1 MNILFNDLPILEETK
16 QAIQALGL
24 VETTDIQ
31 HHTIFKMLEK
41 KDLIGQAQTG
51 TGKTFAFAIPMI
63 EHIDPKNKN
72 IQGLVICP
80 TRELTLQVYKEF
92 IKLIK
97 FNKDIRITSIYGGE
111 SYQKQFKALA
121 NHPHIV
127 VATPGRAIDHLN
139 RKTIDLSH
147 LDMLIMDE
155 ADEMLKMGFQED
167 LETLLKDTPQDRQT
181 ALFSATIPAFI
192 KEVAKKYQKNPEIIK
207 IKTESLTVDKI
218 EQFYYMIKK
227 SDRDQL
233 LLRVLDYNNPSSA
246 IIFANTKKDVDHIA
260 AFLQKYN
267 FEADALHGD
276 LKQSQRDY
284 VMNRFRS
291 RQLTLLVATD
301 VAARGLDI
309 SHVDVVFNYELPF
322 EDEIYVHRIGRTGRA
337 GESGKSI
344 SFVYPSMR
352 GKLMMIERFIKLKMV
367 ELEIPSLVEIKQKQD
382 EVLIETVKH
391 YTDTKSQDYSEMINN
406 LVAEGY
412 DKDDIISSL
421 VERLSKQ
428 TKEYEDIS
436 KPRTKQDSFEQK
448 GSRNNSNRRDRNSG
462 SRDQRDSSGR
472 DQRDSSRGR
481 SQRGSQDNT
490 YYTAVMNVGK
500 NDGLRAPHL
509 IDYLKKNA
517 DMYPKNIGDIDIQ
530 DNQTEF
536 QIHIKA
542 VKRLDQLTDKI
553 FKGRKLKFKITKK

>member
-63 EHIDPKNKN
+63 EHIDPKNKH

-92 IKLIK
+92 LKLIK

-121 NHPHIV
+121 SHPHIV

-147 LDMLIMDE
+147 LEMLIMDE

-192 KEVAKKYQKNPEIIK
+192 KEVAKKYQKTPDIIK

-233 LLRVLDYNNPSSA
+233 LLRVLDYYNPSSA

-260 AFLQKYN
+260 AFLQKYQ

-352 GKLMMIERFIKLKMV
+352 GKLMMIERYIKLKMV
-367 ELEIPSLVEIKQKQD
+367 ELEI
-382 EVLIETVKH
+382 
-391 YTDTKSQDYSEMINN
+391 
-406 LVAEGY
+406 
-412 DKDDIISSL
+412 
-421 VERLSKQ
+421 
-428 TKEYEDIS
+428 
-436 KPRTKQDSFEQK
+436 
-448 GSRNNSNRRDRNSG
+448 
-462 SRDQRDSSGR
+462 
-472 DQRDSSRGR
+472 
-481 SQRGSQDNT
+481 
-490 YYTAVMNVGK
+490 
-500 NDGLRAPHL
+500 
-509 IDYLKKNA
+509 
-517 DMYPKNIGDIDIQ
+517 
-530 DNQTEF
+530 
-536 QIHIKA
+536 
-542 VKRLDQLTDKI
+542 
-553 FKGRKLKFKITKK
+553 

>member
-92 IKLIK
+92 LKLIK

-139 RKTIDLSH
+139 RKTMDLSN
-147 LDMLIMDE
+147 LNMLIMDE
-155 ADEMLKMGFQED
+155 ADEMLKMGFQDD

-192 KEVAKKYQKNPEIIK
+192 KEVAKKYQKTPDIIK

-233 LLRVLDYNNPSSA
+233 LLRVLDYYNPSSA

-260 AFLQKYN
+260 AFLQKYQ

-352 GKLMMIERFIKLKMV
+352 GKLMMIERYIKLKMV
-367 ELEIPSLVEIKQKQD
+367 ELEIPSLLEIKQKQD

-391 YTDTKSQDYSEMINN
+391 YTDSKTQDYSDMINN
-406 LVAEGY
+406 LINEGY
-412 DKDDIISSL
+412 DKDDIISAL

-428 TKEYEDIS
+428 TKAYEDIS

-448 GSRNNSNRRDRNSG
+448 TSRSTNNRRDRNSN
-462 SRDQRDSSGR
+462 SRDQRSSNRGR
-472 DQRDSSRGR
+472 DSKR
-481 SQRGSQDNT
+481 SQDNT

-517 DMYPKNIGDIDIQ
+517 DMYPKNIGDINIKD
-530 DNQTEF
+530 DQTEF

-542 VKRLDQLTDKI
+542 VKRLDQVNDKI
-553 FKGRKLKFKITKK
+553 FKGRKLKFKITK

>member
-1 MNILFNDLPILEETK
+1 MNILFNELPILEETK
-16 QAIQALGL
+16 QAISALGL

-63 EHIDPKNKN
+63 EHIDPKSKH

-92 IKLIK
+92 LKLIK

-139 RKTIDLSH
+139 RKTMDLSH
-147 LDMLIMDE
+147 LHMLIMDE

-167 LETLLKDTPQDRQT
+167 LETLLKDTPQERQT

-192 KEVAKKYQKNPEIIK
+192 KEVAKKYQKTPEIIK
-207 IKTESLTVDKI
+207 IKTQSLTVDKI

-233 LLRVLDYNNPSSA
+233 LLRVLDYYNPSSG

-260 AFLQKYN
+260 AFLQKHQ

-291 RQLTLLVATD
+291 RKLTLLVATD

-309 SHVDVVFNYELPF
+309 SHVDIVFNYELPF

-337 GESGKSI
+337 GEKGKSI

-352 GKLMMIERFIKLKMV
+352 GKLMMIERFIKQKMV
-367 ELEIPSLVEIKQKQD
+367 ELEIPSLIQIKQKQD
-382 EVLIETVKH
+382 EVLLESIKRYTEIRTLDFQDMIEKL
-391 YTDTKSQDYSEMINN
+391 IND
-406 LVAEGY
+406 GY
-412 DKDDIISSL
+412 DKDDIISAL
-421 VERLSKQ
+421 IEKLSVQ
-428 TKEYEDIS
+428 TKTYEDIS
-436 KPRTKQDSFEQK
+436 KPRTRQDSFDQNTSK
-448 GSRNNSNRRDRNSG
+448 RNNRDRNSN
-462 SRDQRDSSGR
+462 SRQQRNSN
-472 DQRDSSRGR
+472 SR
-481 SQRGSQDNT
+481 RGSNDHT

-500 NDGLRAPHL
+500 QDGLRAPHL
-509 IDYLKKNA
+509 VDYLKKNA
-517 DMYPKNIGDIDIQ
+517 DMYPKNIGDIHIG

-536 QIHIKA
+536 QIHVKA